1 MTSAAFNSG
10 LWTAW
15 RPDGRLQGSPGSGF
29 CSPSQSA
36 QPLITHSSEH
46 NRGTLYLGPPPS
58 SWDTQGRRKE
68 NGGLSVTCAV
78 RWPHPKHSS
87 LFSCPRQLGS
97 VRHECLSSSLMPGG
111 GVFCGSK
118 IAIPARPSS
127 QPLFAVN
134 QSRLLMRD
142 GPLSGKHIDKNNES
156 FILLPSVDAWT

>member
-1 MTSAAFNSG
+1 MPPFACTSKGSSGALRRSRVTSAAFNSG

-111 GVFCGSK
+111 GLLWEQNCYSCK
-118 IAIPARPSS
+118 T
-127 QPLFAVN
+127 LF
-134 QSRLLMRD
+134 ST
-142 GPLSGKHIDKNNES
+142 SICC
-156 FILLPSVDAWT
+156 